1 MFENPNY
8 LWILFALPVAWA
20 ICIWAVNQAYRV
32 ASIVSTSAAIIII
45 ALLLARPT
53 WNSGIGVEHPVYLW
67 LLALL
72 PLLWFFSF
80 KSLAGLGKVRRLLAL
95 TLRSLVFTAMVMALA
110 NAQFRRTSEQL
121 TVIYLLDQSE
131 SIPEAKREMMLRYVV
146 DEVAAHRQSKYSDQA
161 GVIVFGR
168 DALIEI
174 PPFDDDIPSVGSIE
188 ARLGSTD
195 ATNLESALKLAQA
208 SFPEGS
214 MRRIVIVTDGNEN
227 IGNARDV
234 APQLA
239 ANGIGIDAVS
249 VKLSNRAEGAIEKV
263 AIPSQIREGQPFDIQ
278 VVVANYADQLGD
290 GGDIEGKVRLVR
302 KVGNKRQLITEA
314 DVVVPPGKKILTV
327 PYEINEP
334 GAYTYEAT
342 FVPNDPNDDLMAQNN
357 RASAFTHVRGEGRV
371 LLIEDSDTPGEF
383 DYLVGRLQAN
393 KIEVDVMPSNQLFTS
408 LAELQ
413 AYDSVILANVP
424 RSSGQDE
431 KTVTSFSDEQI
442 AMLVRNTEQ
451 FGAGLV
457 MLGGPNA
464 FGAGGWSNTELEK
477 AMPVDFQIKNAKVQ
491 AVGALVLMMH
501 ASEMAKGNYWQKIV
515 GVEAIKA
522 LGPMDYCGLVQFGI
536 GGDSWLWGGNK
547 GLLRVQG
554 NRKMMLGKL
563 NAMTPG
569 DMPDFEPAMKMALR
583 GFNRVNASV
592 NHMIIISD
600 GDPSPP
606 RQTTMNQFINF
617 RNGAGVKISTVAVGT
632 HGPAGSTPLQNI
644 ARATGGK
651 YYVVKDPRVL
661 PKIYQR
667 EARKVARPLV
677 YERDV
682 IQPLKDFPHEI
693 LSGIDNVPPIKGF
706 VLTTRKEN
714 PLVQVGLYSQQPDA
728 TNGTILAAWEYK
740 AGRAA
745 VLTTDTGKRWANNWT
760 EWDGYDKLFTQ
771 LVNWS
776 MRPIDSDSKFTVDTN
791 IKDGK
796 VRVVVTALNKEDEF
810 LNFLSMS
817 GAAVGPD
824 LKPFDIN
831 MRQTAPG
838 RYVGEF
844 AAGDAGSY
852 YVSVNPGDKYGT
864 IRSGV
869 DVPYSSEFKSR
880 ETNRALLQ
888 ALAAVAPEGGA
899 EGIVIDSEFSSESD
913 VTSLLQQ
920 ADTFRRQLAKA
931 ISVQS
936 VWQIFALLAACVFFA
951 DVFIRRVMPS
961 YDWVRPGVD
970 FVREKMLKQ
979 ERNEAV
985 DASIERLRSQKA
997 AIQSQL
1003 DEKRAATR
1011 FEPTAD
1017 ADAAPPPPADLGTV
1031 MEQATGAK
1039 PTAPPSQAPPDTMTP
1054 QTSDQDD
1061 DYTARL
1067 LAAKKKAFK
1076 DK

>member
-8 LWILFALPVAWA
+8 LWALLALPVAWA
-20 ICIWAVNQAYRV
+20 ICVLPFNRAYRV
-32 ASIVSTSAAIIII
+32 ASLVSSSAVSVIV
-45 ALLLARPT
+45 ALLLAGPT
-53 WNSGIGVEHPVYLW
+53 VNFGIGVEHPLYLW

-72 PLLWFFSF
+72 PILWFFSF
-80 KSLAGLGKVRRLLAL
+80 KSLAGLGKVRRFLAL

-131 SIPEAKREMMLRYVV
+131 SIPAAKREMMLRYVV
-146 DEVAAHRQSKYSDQA
+146 DEVAKHRQTKHSDQA

-208 SFPEGS
+208 SFPEGT
-214 MRRIVIVTDGNEN
+214 MRRIVVVTDGNEN

-249 VKLSNRAEGAIEKV
+249 VKLSNRVEGAIEKV

-278 VVVANYADQLGD
+278 VVVANYADQLGE
-290 GGDIEGKVRLVR
+290 GGDIKGKVRLVR
-302 KVGNKRQLITEA
+302 KVGSNRQLITET

-342 FVPNDPNDDLMAQNN
+342 FIPDDPNDDLMTQNN

-371 LLIEDSDTPGEF
+371 LLIEDVDNLGEF
-383 DYLVGRLQAN
+383 DYLVSRLRAN
-393 KIEVDVMPSNQLFTS
+393 KIEVDTMPSNQLFTS

-431 KTVTSFSDEQI
+431 KTVSSFSDEQI

-457 MLGGPNA
+457 MLGGPNS

-501 ASEMAKGNYWQKIV
+501 ASEMAKGNYWQKV
-515 GVEAIKA
+515 VCVEAIKA
-522 LGPMDYCGLVQFGI
+522 LGPMDYCGLVHLGPT
-536 GGDSWLWGGNK
+536 GDSWLWGGTK
-547 GLLRVQG
+547 GMLRVQG

-563 NAMTPG
+563 NGMTPG
-569 DMPDFEPAMKMALR
+569 DMQDFDPAMKMAVR

-606 RQTTMNQFINF
+606 RQATMNQFINF
-617 RNGAGVKISTVAVGT
+617 RNKTGIKISTVAVGT
-632 HGPAGSTPLQNI
+632 HGPAGSPPLQNI

-677 YERDV
+677 YERESG
-682 IQPLKDFPHEI
+682 IQPQKDFPHEI
-693 LSGIDNVPPIKGF
+693 LSGIDSVPPIRGF

-714 PLVQVGLYSQQPDA
+714 PLVQVGLYSQQPDEK
-728 TNGTILAAWEYK
+728 NGTILAAWEYK

-745 VLTTDTGKRWANNWT
+745 VLTTDTGKRWANSWT
-760 EWDGYDKLFTQ
+760 DWDGYDKLFTQ

-776 MRPIDSDSKFTVDTN
+776 MRPIDSESKFTVDTN

-796 VRVVVTALNKEDEF
+796 VRVVVTALDKEDEF

-888 ALAAVAPEGGA
+888 ALAAVAPKGGA

-913 VTSLLQQ
+913 VNNLLQQ

-961 YDWVRPGVD
+961 YEWIRPGVD
-970 FVREKMLKQ
+970 FVQEKILRK
-979 ERNEAV
+979 EHNEAV
-985 DASIERLRSQKA
+985 DDSIERLRNQKA

-1017 ADAAPPPPADLGTV
+1017 ADPSAPADLGAV
-1031 MEQATGAK
+1031 MDQATGQSPAA
-1039 PTAPPSQAPPDTMTP
+1039 TPPPAQRETMTP
-1054 QTSDQDD
+1054 TTSEQDE